1 MQDVGF
7 ASLTA
12 RETAP
17 DPRSSE
23 CGDDMGLYMRDCRRL
38 IDLGLKRW
46 GGDAPGLLGPRVL
59 NPVVPYDLATIKRMF
74 NPQPP
79 LQPIA
84 HTEATDDEGGAG
96 PLLQLQ
102 DAEMIDAEPDEEPAP
117 QLQLQQSALMPVRL
131 APPPDPQP
139 PSQQPPTSV
148 LQSER
153 AAPEATAPAG
163 SSTDAPQPVEVE
175 APAPTATEAPPML
188 VPPSA
193 LQGLSLSQL
202 VSQLGGVLAAKPRD
216 DAVAE
221 QLLGR
226 LEGLKLEGQEMQDA
240 GPLPTAHVP
249 GVPRTCTA
257 PRLRCSV
264 TESSSHGPAQARA
277 SSSTVCARSQER
289 LRHLQHAP
297 SNCTLDGRLDGGAL

>member
-1 MQDVGF
+1 
-7 ASLTA
+7 
-12 RETAP
+12 
-17 DPRSSE
+17 
-23 CGDDMGLYMRDCRRL
+23 MGLYMRDCRRL

-59 NPVVPYDLATIKRMF
+59 NPVEPYDLATIKRMF

-148 LQSER
+148 PQADGRVVQSE
-153 AAPEATAPAG
+153 PF
-163 SSTDAPQPVEVE
+163 
-175 APAPTATEAPPML
+175 
-188 VPPSA
+188 
-193 LQGLSLSQL
+193 GLGTSRYY
-202 VSQLGGVLAAKPRD
+202 P
-216 DAVAE
+216 
-221 QLLGR
+221 
-226 LEGLKLEGQEMQDA
+226 
-240 GPLPTAHVP
+240 
-249 GVPRTCTA
+249 
-257 PRLRCSV
+257 
-264 TESSSHGPAQARA
+264 
-277 SSSTVCARSQER
+277 
-289 LRHLQHAP
+289 
-297 SNCTLDGRLDGGAL
+297 